1 VYASPPEGPPLHD
14 PKGTHLLRQLG
25 SSASLY
31 GAAVGR
37 VLLRARRRDGADLEV
52 LAERPVFVV
61 GAPRSGTTFVAR
73 SIGRLPGFA
82 DLGEV
87 APLKAAIP
95 QLATM
100 PEPEAA
106 ELLRQTLERI
116 RRFGLVRHLRAV
128 EQTPETSFVV
138 AAAVHAYPQA
148 SVVHMV
154 RDGRDVASSLLAK
167 GWLAAERNEQDDVGD
182 PYGEHAR
189 FWVEPERIDDFK
201 GSSEARRAA
210 WVWRSYL
217 TAARRAPQNT
227 LEVRYEEL
235 ASDSRAVARRIAEH
249 IGADP
254 VLLSH
259 SLSDMHAE
267 SIARWR
273 NDLTPEQVAD
283 LETEAGDL
291 LRELGYS

>member
-1 VYASPPEGPPLHD
+1 VYASAPKGPPLQQS
-14 PKGTHLLRQLG
+14 KGSQRLRQLG
-25 SSASLY
+25 SNASLY

-37 VLLRARRRDGADLEV
+37 VLLRARKRGGRDLEV

-61 GAPRSGTTFVAR
+61 GAPRSGTTFMAR

-95 QLATM
+95 RLATM
-100 PEPEAA
+100 PEAEAA
-106 ELLRQTLERI
+106 ELLRRTLERI

-138 AAAVHAYPQA
+138 AVAVRAYPE
-148 SVVHMV
+148 SIVVHMV

-167 GWLAAERNEQDDVGD
+167 GWLAAERNGRDDVGD

-189 FWVEPERIDDFK
+189 FWVEPDRIDEFRR
-201 GSSEARRAA
+201 SSEARRAA

-217 TAARRAPQNT
+217 TAAQLAPANT
-227 LEVRYEEL
+227 IEVRYEEL
-235 ASDSRAVARRIAEH
+235 AADRPAVASRIAEQ

-259 SLSDMHAE
+259 SLADVHAG
-267 SIARWR
+267 SVARWR
-273 NDLTPEQVAD
+273 DDLTPEQVAD
-283 LETEAGDL
+283 FETEAGDL
-291 LRELGYS
+291 LRELGYT